1 MKLNYNSLKTHI
13 EELNLPNSQNT
24 DFKLKGISSVHKKFI
39 SSKANLIGVK
49 FDKYKVVEKNQFS
62 YNPNTARMGDK
73 IPIAL
78 NNDEKIIVSQIY
90 PVFKIKDTKKLLPE
104 YLMMWFKRPEFDR
117 YARFKSHGSAREI
130 FDFKELEN
138 VSLPIPDVKIQEYY
152 INRYSQISDRIIII
166 ENMIKKLNDTL
177 ITLYREWFEKFNFP
191 NNKSIN
197 INPTNDRDF
206 PLIPEGWKL
215 DLIKNITSKV
225 GSGSTPRGGKD
236 TYKEHGIPLIRSQNV
251 NNYEFSQKEVAY
263 IDEQQAKKLDNV
275 MVEEKDI
282 LINITGASV
291 GRCCM
296 VPKIYVPSRVNQH
309 VMIIRANKNFNLPCY
324 LQYSLCATK
333 YKNILLGI
341 SAGSSTKEALNK
353 NDVENC
359 KILIPDNS
367 TLKKFEELCYP
378 IINIKNIF
386 SREILVLN
394 KVNELLLSKLSI
406 LK

>member
-1 MKLNYNSLKTHI
+1 MKSNYSSLKTHI
-13 EELNLPNSQNT
+13 KQVNISNNLNT
-24 DFKLKGISSVHKKFI
+24 HIKLKGISSVYKKFI

-49 FDKYKVVEKNQFS
+49 FDKYKIVEKNQFS

-90 PVFKIKDTKKLLPE
+90 PVFKIKDTKKLLPK

-117 YARFKSHGSAREI
+117 YARFKSHGSAREV
-130 FDFKELEN
+130 FDFIELES
-138 VSLPIPDVKIQEYY
+138 VRLPIPDIRIQENY
-152 INRYSQISDRIIII
+152 IKQHSQILDRIMII
-166 ENMIKKLNDTL
+166 ENIIQKLNDTL
-177 ITLYREWFEKFNFP
+177 IALYREWFEKFNFP
-191 NNKSIN
+191 NNKSIK
-197 INPTNDRDF
+197 INSTKDRDF

-215 DLIKNITSKV
+215 DIIKNITSKV
-225 GSGSTPRGGKD
+225 GSGSTPRGGKE
-236 TYKEHGIPLIRSQNV
+236 TYKKYGIPLIRSQNV

-263 IDEQQAKKLDNV
+263 LDEEQARKLNNV
-275 MVEEKDI
+275 KVEEKDI
-282 LINITGASV
+282 LLNITGASV

-296 VPKIYVPSRVNQH
+296 VPNIYVPSRVNQH
-309 VMIIRANKNFNLPCY
+309 VLIIRANENLNLSCY

-359 KILIPDNS
+359 KILIPDNT
-367 TLKKFEELCYP
+367 TLQKFEELCYP
-378 IINIKNIF
+378 IINIKNYF

-394 KVNELLLSKLSI
+394 KLNELLLSKLSI
-406 LK
+406 LR